1 MAVMSIEMKI
11 GDELEILRRKM
22 SVGFGDG
29 SDWRVE
35 ENEESIMTPKFL
47 A

>member
-1 MAVMSIEMKI
+1 MTVTSIEMKR
-11 GDELEILRRKM
+11 GDELEIRRKV

-35 ENEESIMTPKFL
+35 ENEDSIMTPRFL
-47 A
+47 T